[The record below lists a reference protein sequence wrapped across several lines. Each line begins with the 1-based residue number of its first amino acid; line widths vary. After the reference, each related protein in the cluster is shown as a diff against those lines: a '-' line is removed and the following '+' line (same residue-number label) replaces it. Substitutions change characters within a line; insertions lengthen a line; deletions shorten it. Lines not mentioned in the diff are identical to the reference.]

1 MNFSAIFAKGTP
13 DEKLQLLYTFF
24 DKSSDSKLSKE
35 ELKAH
40 INGTIISMQRVQFDV
55 EELEKLK

>member
-1 MNFSAIFAKGTP
+1 M
-13 DEKLQLLYTFF
+13 YTFF
-24 DKSSDSKLSKE
+24 DKIADAKLSKE